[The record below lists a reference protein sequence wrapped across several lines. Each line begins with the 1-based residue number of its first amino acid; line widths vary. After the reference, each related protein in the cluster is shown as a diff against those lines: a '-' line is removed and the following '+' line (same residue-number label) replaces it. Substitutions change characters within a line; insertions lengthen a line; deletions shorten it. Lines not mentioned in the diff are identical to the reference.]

1 MTKKLETDASIEILR
16 KALGSVRPSG
26 DLKPDETLG
35 QLMPRAEE
43 RSEFRGIVQELLKEE
58 NFHIE
63 SAAIPIFSHTRL
75 DEITEALTLSA
86 LPGNPTTEKPDY
98 DDTDSAGLSGDPTIE
113 KPDDDDSSI
122 SRMTGESYTQKT
134 ETEGEK

>member
-1 MTKKLETDASIEILR
+1 MMKKLETGASIEILR

-26 DLKPDETLG
+26 ELKPDETLG
-35 QLMPRAEE
+35 QLMPRVEE
-43 RSEFRGIVQELLKEE
+43 RSEFRGIVQELLKAE

-98 DDTDSAGLSGDPTIE
+98 DD
-113 KPDDDDSSI
+113 SSI
-122 SRMTGESYTQKT
+122 SRMTGESYTPKT